1 MEVGSGRACKLR
13 SALEKY
19 VADLIEDKI
28 RPEPKF
34 AINDRL
40 YNSGGWLY
48 LYDRKHLKFLFSYF
62 LTHFWLNQS
71 SVVFSWTMW
80 VS

>member
-48 LYDRKHLKFLFSYF
+48 LYDRKHL
-62 LTHFWLNQS
+62 
-71 SVVFSWTMW
+71 
-80 VS
+80 